1 MTNKLRLALIG
12 YEIQEKYNN
21 GTVRDEDR
29 DLFDFLTA
37 KGIDIHREVWN
48 DPAVN
53 WKAYDGIILKSP
65 WDYHEKCIE
74 FLDWADRLTQQ
85 GIRLFNPAEVVR
97 WNSDKHYLKDI
108 RDSGLP
114 AIPTLYLEKNQVV
127 DTAIN
132 YFRELNTSRLVIKP
146 CISAGAKNTVLVTP
160 EEFPELLP
168 LIHTWL
174 KEEAYMVQPFVE
186 EILTGEWSLLFFG
199 GKYSHSLL
207 KTPKDQD
214 FRVQHYLGGKVSYL
228 EADEELVR
236 QAERF
241 VSQFASDTLYA
252 RVDGVVTGGVFH
264 LMELELIEPY
274 LFLDNDP
281 QRMENYYQ
289 ALKKKCQSL

>member
-1 MTNKLRLALIG
+1 MKLALIG
-12 YEIQEKYNN
+12 YQIQEKYNN

-29 DLFDFLTA
+29 DLFDFLTS
-37 KGIDIHREVWN
+37 KGVNLHREVWN

-53 WKAYDGIILKSP
+53 WAAYDAVILKSP
-65 WDYHEKCIE
+65 WDYHEKHSD
-74 FLDWADRLTQQ
+74 FLNWADHLTRQ
-85 GIRLFNPAEVVR
+85 GIRVFNSAEVVR

-114 AIPTLYLEKNQVV
+114 AIPTLYLEKNAV
-127 DTAIN
+127 AEAKSN
-132 YFRELNTSRLVIKP
+132 YFRELNTSRLVVKP

-168 LIHTWL
+168 LINTWL

-186 EILTGEWSLLFFG
+186 EILAGEWSLLFFG
-199 GKYSHSLL
+199 GQYSHSLL

-214 FRVQHYLGGKVSYL
+214 FRVQHYLGGKVSYR
-228 EADEELVR
+228 EAEEDLVK
-236 QAERF
+236 QAAQF
-241 VSQFASDTLYA
+241 VSRFAADTLYA
-252 RVDGVVTGGVFH
+252 RVDGVVINGVFH

-274 LFLDNDP
+274 LFLNNVP

-289 ALKKKCQSL
+289 ALKKWL